1 MSKKE
6 KFIDEIT
13 KMLEDSPEKYLSPDA
28 LDYWNGILKGC
39 ESDKPQF
46 TPNGKLILQYM
57 RDNKDQY
64 NNVFKAKE
72 IGEGL
77 GISSRTASGSMR
89 KLVSDGFIE
98 KIGSE
103 PVIYAV
109 TPAGLEVN
117 LPAE

>member
-1 MSKKE
+1 
-6 KFIDEIT
+6 
-13 KMLEDSPEKYLSPDA
+13 
-28 LDYWNGILKGC
+28 
-39 ESDKPQF
+39 
-46 TPNGKLILQYM
+46 M

-109 TPAGLEVN
+109 TLAGLEAD
-117 LPAE
+117 LSAE